1 MSDSDNNEFV
11 QRRDHYNGYGIDLR
25 HRQCIG
31 APGLAAQRSAQAAC
45 LYPWHSAVNLPA
57 LTAATRAEWSASVW
71 SAYRRANL
79 HNAVSTRSER
89 PM

>member
-11 QRRDHYNGYGIDLR
+11 QRRDHYNGYGIDNASV
-25 HRQCIG
+25 H
-31 APGLAAQRSAQAAC
+31 LAAQRSAQAAC

-79 HNAVSTRSER
+79 HHAVSTRSER